1 MGRVSVSGEEDGVA
15 EAAAENL
22 AQPGWGTLLHELLH
36 DTSWVQDAM
45 MMMMMSM
52 VEKREGLRARHLWV
66 VLSAMALLVLLRAL
80 SSARAFSINISRS
93 STSSEPPSS
102 YIKISCILQ

>member
-36 DTSWVQDAM
+36 DTSSDDDD
-45 MMMMMSM
+45 
-52 VEKREGLRARHLWV
+52 EYGGKKRRLAG
-66 VLSAMALLVLLRAL
+66 
-80 SSARAFSINISRS
+80 
-93 STSSEPPSS
+93 
-102 YIKISCILQ
+102 

>member
-36 DTSWVQDAM
+36 DTSRVQDAM
-45 MMMMMSM
+45 MMMMMSTE
-52 VEKREGLRARHLWV
+52 EKKRRLAG
-66 VLSAMALLVLLRAL
+66 
-80 SSARAFSINISRS
+80 
-93 STSSEPPSS
+93 
-102 YIKISCILQ
+102 